1 MNNINLENVIV
12 NILYGIF
19 IYMNLYLL
27 YICSNLIF
35 KLGKCI
41 YNNFMNNNENKEK
54 ENKENNPNKYNV
66 NYGQNLNWIN
76 ELKMNKNM
84 IS

>member
-1 MNNINLENVIV
+1 MDNINLENVIV

-27 YICSNLIF
+27 YSCSILIF
-35 KLGKCI
+35 KLGKCT
-41 YNNFMNNNENKEK
+41 YDHFMNKNENKEK
-54 ENKENNPNKYNV
+54 ENNANKYNI